1 MIFQVVTPIRSG
13 FSSVTVGTKK
23 PLTVDHIKLNTFKEL
38 VKEEAEVEKDDSNV
52 PKKVQENLRKLIDKF
67 EDGLWCA
74 DLRTQ
79 YL

>member
-1 MIFQVVTPIRSG
+1 MVFQVVTPLS
-13 FSSVTVGTKK
+13 FVTVGPKK

-52 PKKVQENLRKLIDKF
+52 PKKVQENLKKLIDRF

-74 DLRTQ
+74 DLRPQ